1 MKAGHSTNYW
11 PASADQTARTY
22 GYQPVSECEE
32 AIAAGTAGPSHSGE
46 RGLVDYGI
54 VEAQNNDEIVSVNDK
69 HVLAEMRELML
80 LEDAV
85 FISPNLHLWKSDES
99 IARGADDPV
108 DGICGLE
115 INPENTEIIPYSA
128 IRSLREDEH
137 SRHLIIEID
146 DGTQHAI
153 TLAPKPG
160 LINLASRTKRR
171 HQRAEELA
179 KLINQH
185 R

>member
-1 MKAGHSTNYW
+1 MKAGHITNYW
-11 PASADQTARTY
+11 PTSADQTARAY
-22 GYQPVSECEE
+22 GYQPVSACEE

-54 VEAQNNDEIVSVNDK
+54 VEVQNSDEIVSVNDK
-69 HVLAEMRELML
+69 HVLAEARELML
-80 LEDAV
+80 LEDAI

-99 IARGADDPV
+99 IVQGADDPV

-115 INPENTEIIPYSA
+115 INPRNTEIIPYSA
-128 IRSLREDEH
+128 IQSLREDEH
-137 SRHLIIEID
+137 SRHLIID

-160 LINLASRTKRR
+160 LFNLTSRTKRR
-171 HQRAEELA
+171 HQRAEELT